1 MKRPFI
7 RILSLCLFL
16 FLLIGSAGPAFAAM
30 PTPDAEIQDSNYF
43 SYKNISVIPA
53 GSGKLNITV
62 NVRAKS
68 IMTELGATQICV
80 YQKQSDGSYQEV
92 HTYTR
97 YNQPGMILTKQA
109 FADVNITYPG
119 TAGKYYYVTAA
130 CYCKNSAG
138 SETAW
143 VGSKAVKA

>member
-1 MKRPFI
+1 M
-7 RILSLCLFL
+7 
-16 FLLIGSAGPAFAAM
+16 
-30 PTPDAEIQDSNYF
+30 AEI
-43 SYKNISVIPA
+43 
-53 GSGKLNITV
+53 
-62 NVRAKS
+62 
-68 IMTELGATQICV
+68 GATQICV

-109 FADVNITYPG
+109 FADVNIIYPG